1 MPKKTKIN
9 YRQLNEE
16 LSEIIL
22 WFESGEA
29 DVDEALAKY
38 EKAQQIISEI
48 EDYLK
53 SAENQLRKLNVKLG

>member
-38 EKAQQIISEI
+38 EKAQKIISEI

>member
-1 MPKKTKIN
+1 MPKKIKIN